1 MTKILVFGETGQ
13 LSQALLK
20 ILKQDKQYQIT
31 SYSRADID
39 FNNIKNLVQFLNNLA
54 DLPQF
59 IFNCIA
65 YTNVDKAEEEQEI
78 CNNVNHLAVAILA
91 EFCQKNQ
98 IRLIHYSTDYVFD
111 GSGDLPFL
119 ENNTNNLQPL
129 NFYGKTKLWAEE
141 KIVKSGCSYLI
152 FRVSWLYNYNPNSK
166 NFVNTITKL
175 AQQKSTISVVGDQ
188 IGSPTD
194 VDFVAKNS
202 IKSLSIPS
210 GIYHLNNGIYMSWH
224 LFACQIL
231 EKLKSIDQ
239 NIVLKDIVAIDSSQ
253 YPTKAMRPKNSR
265 LDNSKIKT
273 FILLD

>member
-20 ILKQDKQYQIT
+20 ILKQDKQYQII

-39 FNNIKNLVQFLNNLA
+39 FNNIKNLAQFLNNLA
-54 DLPQF
+54 YFPQF

-78 CNNVNHLAVAILA
+78 CNNINHLAVAVLA

-210 GIYHLNNGIYMSWH
+210 GIYHLNTGIYMSWH